1 MQETEHLFICFISTF
16 CPKPSPTRLVGNS
29 ASAVLHCSP
38 TLCKSPGVTRSSK
51 EVGRAERTWCQGAWA
66 PQAGLDCACSP
77 LRSHRLPLA
86 LPGAPSSAG
95 TGAPTPAHR
104 PTALCLFLQSRRTS
118 LGPGRNCPSPP
129 PLIKFPQGLSPSPLP
144 GGTSA
149 APITAP
155 PPLPRSSMS
164 LGFWKPTVRGG
175 VCFAGNLSPA
185 SHSSSNPP
193 PRQGGPEPSSPVGL
207 AEKN

>member
-77 LRSHRLPLA
+77 LRSHRLPRA
-86 LPGAPSSAG
+86 LPGAPSSAE

-104 PTALCLFLQSRRTS
+104 PTALCLLLQSRRTS
-118 LGPGRNCPSPP
+118 LGPGRNCPPPISNHVPSGALALSSP
-129 PLIKFPQGLSPSPLP
+129 
-144 GGTSA
+144 
-149 APITAP
+149 
-155 PPLPRSSMS
+155 RRH
-164 LGFWKPTVRGG
+164 LGCPHH
-175 VCFAGNLSPA
+175 C
-185 SHSSSNPP
+185 
-193 PRQGGPEPSSPVGL
+193 PSSTAQKLDVFGVLEANGERGSLFCRKPL
-207 AEKN
+207 SRFPLFL